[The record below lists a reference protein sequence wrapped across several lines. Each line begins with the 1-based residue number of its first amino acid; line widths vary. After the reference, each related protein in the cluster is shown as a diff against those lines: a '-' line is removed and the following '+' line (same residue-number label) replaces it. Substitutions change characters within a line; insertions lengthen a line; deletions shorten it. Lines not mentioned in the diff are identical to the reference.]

1 MRLAFVAPRRSGRR
15 VIRLVRREGV
25 VHYARFRGACTAAQR
40 KRQNPPVQTACAM
53 ADLTRLSR
61 HRDLIGS
68 GLERIG
74 RTKTRL
80 EESERLRRIFLGL
93 EPSPPPAEG
102 SDPRSGFCQDQPPT
116 SHPKRAPPP

>member
-15 VIRLVRREGV
+15 VIRLVRREGGA
-25 VHYARFRGACTAAQR
+25 HYARFRGACTAAQR
-40 KRQNPPVQTACAM
+40 KRQNPPVQTAGGM

-61 HRDLIGS
+61 HRDLIAS
-68 GLERIG
+68 SLERIG

-93 EPSPPPAEG
+93 EPSPQIG
-102 SDPRSGFCQDQPPT
+102 
-116 SHPKRAPPP
+116 RA